1 MKSLTEAMIDK
12 LQNYFGIALRSNCTS
27 VNEMAQAIM
36 ASLFHVCSSKERNLH
51 AHCIKGPESWCQYQ
65 RDIANKTN
73 LYCPG
78 SGLSDDVIK
87 HVKTIYLD
95 LIKPQELAKCLHG
108 MTQNQNESFNP
119 MIWERVP
126 KFRYCSFNKLQFGV
140 YDSVANFNDGRQASL
155 DILKK
160 VNVEPG
166 YYTTAAC
173 VNMNIKRRRS
183 AMYHHSSTVKKGRK
197 IIRAQRKKN

>member
-1 MKSLTEAMIDK
+1 MI
-12 LQNYFGIALRSNCTS
+12 R
-27 VNEMAQAIM
+27 
-36 ASLFHVCSSKERNLH
+36 
-51 AHCIKGPESWCQYQ
+51 
-65 RDIANKTN
+65 
-73 LYCPG
+73 
-78 SGLSDDVIK
+78 
-87 HVKTIYLD
+87 HVKTTYLD

-108 MTQNQNESFNP
+108 MTQNQNESFNS

-140 YDSVANFNDGRQASL
+140 HDSVANFNDGRQASL

-173 VNMNIKRRRS
+173 INMNIKRRRS
-183 AMYHHSSTVKKGRK
+183 AMYHPTVKKVRK
-197 IIRAQRKKN
+197 IIRAQRKKK

>member
-1 MKSLTEAMIDK
+1 M
-12 LQNYFGIALRSNCTS
+12 ALRSNYTS

-51 AHCIKGPESWCQYQ
+51 DHCIKGPESWCQYQ
-65 RDIANKTN
+65 RDVANKTN

-108 MTQNQNESFNP
+108 MTQNQNDLGTCAE
-119 MIWERVP
+119 I
-126 KFRYCSFNKLQFGV
+126 
-140 YDSVANFNDGRQASL
+140 
-155 DILKK
+155 
-160 VNVEPG
+160 
-166 YYTTAAC
+166 
-173 VNMNIKRRRS
+173 
-183 AMYHHSSTVKKGRK
+183 
-197 IIRAQRKKN
+197 